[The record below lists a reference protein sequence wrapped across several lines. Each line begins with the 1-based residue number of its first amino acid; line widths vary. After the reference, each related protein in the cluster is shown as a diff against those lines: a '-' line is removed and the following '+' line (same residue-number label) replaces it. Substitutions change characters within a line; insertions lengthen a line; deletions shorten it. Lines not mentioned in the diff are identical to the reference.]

1 MVATTVVSAAGYI
14 VDDRVLAGARV
25 WAKPLKFGISFAL
38 YGISLAWMVA
48 QVRRPRLQRLAWWSG
63 TVLAGAVAVEMAA
76 IVLQAARGQLSHYN
90 RATPFDSAVFGV
102 MGGMIGVIYTATLI
116 IGVVLVVIRVR
127 DRVFDRA
134 LRLGVLISVLGL
146 SVGFLMLQP
155 TPAQQAQGE
164 AAMVRGAH
172 GVGVVDGGPG
182 LPLLGW
188 STTGGDLRVAHFV
201 GMHALQL
208 LPLAAL
214 AITTLARGR
223 LSERL
228 QLQAVLLIGAV
239 YGGVFVVTLWQ
250 ALRGQPLIAPDLLTL
265 SAGAVL
271 FVFAALGA
279 TVIAAAARRE
289 RRRSMPEGAAG
300 VGGAR

>member
-1 MVATTVVSAAGYI
+1 
-14 VDDRVLAGARV
+14 
-25 WAKPLKFGISFAL
+25 
-38 YGISLAWMVA
+38 
-48 QVRRPRLQRLAWWSG
+48 
-63 TVLAGAVAVEMAA
+63 
-76 IVLQAARGQLSHYN
+76 
-90 RATPFDSAVFGV
+90 

-146 SVGFLMLQP
+146 PVGFLMLQP